1 MSKIS
6 DKLKRLHQSRIN
18 AIDQKQ
24 HNDGVFFADKHNPS
38 SSTPPRCDLD
48 DRRQTQTNSKK
59 FNAILRH
66 QTLKEKSG
74 SARSKESR
82 SLGSYQLKAASDY
95 DSPTQLGERLK
106 DLRIQAQALIEAGR
120 RESALPLLFELLA
133 YSPDHVFALSKLVDH
148 FSDAKEMR
156 EVFAKRLKKVAHY

>member
-24 HNDGVFFADKHNPS
+24 HNDGVFLADKQTPTLRNLDSGRTTQAHN
-38 SSTPPRCDLD
+38 
-48 DRRQTQTNSKK
+48 KK
-59 FNAILRH
+59 FNALLRH
-66 QTLKEKSG
+66 QSLKEKSG
-74 SARSKESR
+74 SGQRSKESR
-82 SLGSYQLKAASDY
+82 SLGSYQLKAAHTY
-95 DSPTQLGERLK
+95 EDSPNQLGERLK

-120 RESALPLLFELLA
+120 RESAVPLLFEMLA
-133 YSPDHVFALSKLVDH
+133 YSPDHVYALSKLVDH
-148 FSDAKEMR
+148 FTDVKEMR